1 MPGMNLTR
9 AEARERADLI
19 SVESYDVSLDLTRGD
34 KVFGSTTAVKFSARP
49 GSSTFIDA
57 VTHKVHSVMLNGIE
71 LDPAEVSDG
80 IRIQL
85 PDLAAENNL
94 LVVAEAP
101 YMNTGEGLHRFV
113 DPVDNEVYLYT
124 QFEVPDSRRMF
135 AVFEQPDLKASF
147 TFTVTAPSHWD
158 VVSNSPTPVPI
169 ETIPGEGGGARS
181 VWEFAPTPR
190 LSSYVTALVAGP
202 YQSVRSEVK
211 CADGRV
217 VPLGVFAR
225 KSLMQYLDA
234 DNIFELTRQGFEF
247 FEAQF
252 GCPYP
257 FEKYDQLFVPEFNA
271 GAMEN
276 AGAVTILEG
285 YVFRGKVTGA
295 QIERRAITV
304 LHELAH
310 MWFGDL
316 VTMRWWN
323 DLWLNESFAEYMS
336 HLAAVENTEF
346 DHAWTTFAS
355 VEKSWAYR
363 QDQLPTT
370 HPIFAE
376 INDLQD
382 VEVNF
387 DGITYAKG
395 ASVLRQLVAWV
406 GPEQFM
412 SGVRE
417 YFSKHA
423 WKNTELSDLMVELE
437 KASGRDLD
445 QWGRLWLETA
455 GVNTLT
461 PDVAV
466 DSTGAITSFAIVQ
479 SAVAEQPT
487 IRPHRLAVG
496 FYNVTDGQLV
506 RVHREEL
513 DVDGERT
520 EVPALAGLQQ
530 PDLVLLNDDDLA
542 YAKVRLDAKSLAT
555 ATAHL
560 KDFRE
565 SLPRTLVWGSAWD
578 AARDGESPARGYV
591 ELILANIASES
602 DSSVILVQLRQLATT
617 LTYYVAEE
625 HREKTSVAAADTL
638 WDLAGAVPAGS
649 DAQLQFVKSY
659 ALLARSDSQLDTVSA
674 LLDGLRR
681 AGRAHRRPGPAV
693 GAARL
698 AGGRRTARPGPDRC
712 RTRAGQH
719 GQRPE
724 RGSPGHGGHSHGR
737 GKGCSLGVHRGQG
750 RILQRPAGL
759 RGGGFHARAGSG
771 AAGAVHGEVLRRR
784 SRHRCQP
791 HPRTRPADRR
801 RALPVAADHPGNC
814 GPDGRV
820 PGRPARRQRRPAAH
834 DAGKPRRRGP
844 RAAGP
849 PGRRRV
855 ATGVCRTNRNPG
867 AARCSSGVPAFA
879 VTRLAA

>member
-1 MPGMNLTR
+1 MNLTR
-9 AEARERADLI
+9 AEARERAALI
-19 SVESYDVSLDLTRGD
+19 AVECYEVSLDLTRGE
-34 KVFGSTTAVKFSARP
+34 KVFASTTAVKFTATP

-57 VTHKVHSVMLNGIE
+57 VTHAVHSVTLNGRE

-80 IRIQL
+80 VRIQL
-85 PDLAAENNL
+85 RNLEAVNDL

-124 QFEVPDSRRMF
+124 QFEVPDSRRVF

-158 VVSNSPTPVPI
+158 LVSNSPTPVPVP
-169 ETIPGEGGGARS
+169 TIPGTDGGARS
-181 VWEFAPTPR
+181 VWEFPPTPR
-190 LSSYVTALVAGP
+190 LSSYVTALIAGP
-202 YQSVRSEVK
+202 YQSVRSEVTSANGK
-211 CADGRV
+211 V
-217 VPLGVFAR
+217 TPLGIFAR
-225 KSLMQYLDA
+225 KSLMQHLDA

-247 FEAQF
+247 YEAQF

-285 YVFRGKVTGA
+285 YIFRSKVTDA
-295 QIERRAITV
+295 QVERRAITV

-336 HLAAVENTEF
+336 HLAAVENTTF

-406 GPEQFM
+406 GPEEFM
-412 SGVRE
+412 AGVRQ
-417 YFSKHA
+417 YFRKHA
-423 WKNTELSDLMVELE
+423 WQNTELSDLMAELE
-437 KASGRDLD
+437 TASGRDLD

-455 GVNTLT
+455 GVNTLKPELT
-461 PDVAV
+461 VAG
-466 DSTGAITSFAIVQ
+466 DGTISSFAILQ
-479 SAVAEQPT
+479 SATEAQPT
-487 IRPHRLAVG
+487 LRPHRLAVG
-496 FYNVTDGQLV
+496 FYNVTAAGKLE

-513 DVDGERT
+513 DVDGGRT
-520 EVPALAGLQQ
+520 EVPALAGLAR
-530 PDLVLLNDDDLA
+530 PDLILLNDDDLA
-542 YAKVRLDAKSLAT
+542 YAKVRLDPKSLAT
-555 ATAHL
+555 ATSHL
-560 KDFRE
+560 KDFSQ

-578 AARDGESPARGYV
+578 AARDGETPARGYV
-591 ELILANIASES
+591 DLILANIAEES

-617 LTYYVAEE
+617 LNFYVAAE
-625 HREKTSVAAADTL
+625 HKEATAVAAADRL
-638 WDLAGAVPAGS
+638 WELASGVPAGS

-659 ALLARSDSQLDTVSA
+659 ALLARSAGQLDTVA
-674 LLDGLRR
+674 GLLDGTLTLEGLTVDQDLRWELIASLVVGGRASQDRINAELATDNTATGQNAAALATAAVPTAEAKAVAWESIVVTGELSNALQGSAVTGFTRVLDTSLLAPYAEKYFEAVPGIVRDRTHALAQQIVVGLYPAQLTAQATVDRTDAFLAALPADGAALRR
-681 AGRAHRRPGPAV
+681 MMLENR
-693 GAARL
+693 
-698 AGGRRTARPGPDRC
+698 D
-712 RTRAGQH
+712 
-719 GQRPE
+719 
-724 RGSPGHGGHSHGR
+724 
-737 GKGCSLGVHRGQG
+737 GV
-750 RILQRPAGL
+750 
-759 RGGGFHARAGSG
+759 ARA
-771 AAGAVHGEVLRRR
+771 LRAR
-784 SRHRCQP
+784 Q
-791 HPRTRPADRR
+791 AD
-801 RALPVAADHPGNC
+801 VG
-814 GPDGRV
+814 
-820 PGRPARRQRRPAAH
+820 
-834 DAGKPRRRGP
+834 
-844 RAAGP
+844 
-849 PGRRRV
+849 
-855 ATGVCRTNRNPG
+855 
-867 AARCSSGVPAFA
+867 
-879 VTRLAA
+879 

>member
-1 MPGMNLTR
+1 MNLTR

-19 SVESYDVSLDLTRGD
+19 SVESYDVSLDLTRGE

-181 VWEFAPTPR
+181 VWEFPPTPR

-423 WKNTELSDLMVELE
+423 WQNTELSDLMVELE

-466 DSTGAITSFAIVQ
+466 DSAGQITSFTIVQ

-487 IRPHRLAVG
+487 LRPHRLAVG
-496 FYNVTDGQLV
+496 FYNITDGRLV

-520 EVPALAGLQQ
+520 DVPAVHGLQQ
-530 PDLVLLNDDDLA
+530 PDLILLNDDDLA

-560 KDFRE
+560 KDFHE

-625 HREKTSVAAADTL
+625 HREKTSAAAADTL

-659 ALLARSDSQLDTVSA
+659 ALLARTDSQLDTVSG
-674 LLDGLRR
+674 LLDGSATLDGLTVDQDLRWELL
-681 AGRAHRRPGPAV
+681 ASLV
-693 GAARL
+693 
-698 AGGRRTARPGPDRC
+698 AGGR
-712 RTRAGQH
+712 AGQERIDAELEGDNTAN
-719 GQRPE
+719 GQNAAALAAAAIPTAEAKAAAWESIVVKGEFSNALQASAVAGFTRVLDPALLAPYTEKYFDAVPGIVANRTHALAQQIVVGLYPSLQTTQETVDRTDEFLAALPE
-724 RGSPGHGGHSHGR
+724 DSAALRR
-737 GKGCSLGVHRGQG
+737 MMLENRDGV
-750 RILQRPAGL
+750 
-759 RGGGFHARAGSG
+759 ARA
-771 AAGAVHGEVLRRR
+771 LRAR
-784 SRHRCQP
+784 Q
-791 HPRTRPADRR
+791 AD
-801 RALPVAADHPGNC
+801 VG
-814 GPDGRV
+814 
-820 PGRPARRQRRPAAH
+820 
-834 DAGKPRRRGP
+834 
-844 RAAGP
+844 
-849 PGRRRV
+849 
-855 ATGVCRTNRNPG
+855 
-867 AARCSSGVPAFA
+867 
-879 VTRLAA
+879 

>member
-1 MPGMNLTR
+1 MNLTR
-9 AEARERADLI
+9 AEARERAALI
-19 SVESYDVSLDLTRGD
+19 AVDSYEVSLDLTRGE
-34 KVFGSTTAVKFSARP
+34 KVFGSTTAVKFTAVP

-57 VTHKVHSVMLNGIE
+57 VTHAVHSVTLNGRQ

-80 IRIQL
+80 VRIQL
-85 PDLAAENNL
+85 PELAADNEL
-94 LVVAEAP
+94 LVVADAP

-113 DPVDNEVYLYT
+113 DPVDNEVYLYS

-158 VVSNSPTPVPI
+158 VVSNSPTPVPV
-169 ETIPGEGGGARS
+169 ETIPDTDGGARS
-181 VWEFAPTPR
+181 IWEFAPTPR
-190 LSSYVTALVAGP
+190 LSSYVTALIAGP
-202 YQSVRSEVK
+202 YQSVRSEVTST
-211 CADGRV
+211 DGRTI
-217 VPLGVFAR
+217 PLGLLAR

-234 DNIFELTRQGFEF
+234 DNIFDLTRQGFAF
-247 FEAQF
+247 FEEQF

-276 AGAVTILEG
+276 AGAVTIMEG
-285 YVFRGKVTGA
+285 YVFRGKVTEA
-295 QIERRAITV
+295 QVERRAITV

-336 HLAAVENTEF
+336 HLAAVENTKF
-346 DHAWTTFAS
+346 GHAWTTFAS

-406 GPEQFM
+406 GPDEFM
-412 SGVRE
+412 AGVGE
-417 YFSKHA
+417 YFRKHA
-423 WKNTELSDLMVELE
+423 WQNTELSDLMTELE

-445 QWGRLWLETA
+445 RWGQLWLETA

-461 PDVAV
+461 PELSVGEDGVI
-466 DSTGAITSFAIVQ
+466 SSFAILQ
-479 SAVAEQPT
+479 SAVASEPT
-487 IRPHRLAVG
+487 LRPHRLAVG
-496 FYNVTDGQLV
+496 FYNLNAAGKLE

-513 DVDGERT
+513 DVDGEHT
-520 EVPALAGLQQ
+520 AVPALAGLPR

-542 YAKVRLDAKSLAT
+542 YAKVRLDPTSLTT

-560 KDFRE
+560 KDFSE

-591 ELILANIASES
+591 ELILANIAEES

-617 LTYYVAEE
+617 LTFYVAEE
-625 HREKTSVAAADTL
+625 HKEATAAGAADRL
-638 WDLAGAVPAGS
+638 WELAASVPAGS

-659 ALLARSDSQLDTVSA
+659 ALLARSPGQLDNVSGLLEGSLTLEGLTVDQDLRWE
-674 LLDGLRR
+674 LLASL
-681 AGRAHRRPGPAV
+681 V
-693 GAARL
+693 T
-698 AGGRRTARPGPDRC
+698 GG
-712 RTRAGQH
+712 RAGQEQIDAELEH
-719 GQRPE
+719 DNTSTGQNAAALATAAIPTPE
-724 RGSPGHGGHSHGR
+724 AKAAAWEAIVLKGELSNALQGSAVSGFTRVLDPSLLEPYSEKYFEAVPGIVANRTHALAQQIVVGLYPAQLTTQATVDR
-737 GKGCSLGVHRGQG
+737 TDEFLASLPEDSTALRRMMLENRDGV
-750 RILQRPAGL
+750 
-759 RGGGFHARAGSG
+759 ARA
-771 AAGAVHGEVLRRR
+771 LR
-784 SRHRCQP
+784 
-791 HPRTRPADRR
+791 
-801 RALPVAADHPGNC
+801 
-814 GPDGRV
+814 
-820 PGRPARRQRRPAAH
+820 ARQA
-834 DAGKPRRRGP
+834 DAG
-844 RAAGP
+844 
-849 PGRRRV
+849 
-855 ATGVCRTNRNPG
+855 
-867 AARCSSGVPAFA
+867 
-879 VTRLAA
+879 

>member
-1 MPGMNLTR
+1 MPGLNLTR
-9 AEARERADLI
+9 DEAANRAELLN
-19 SVESYDVSLDLTRGD
+19 VESYDVTLDLTKGPD
-34 KVFGSTTAVKFSARP
+34 VFSSTTVVKFSAQP
-49 GSSTFIDA
+49 GSSSFIDA
-57 VTHKVHSVMLNGIE
+57 ITAAVHKVTLNGVD
-71 LDPAEVSDG
+71 LDPATVADG

-85 PDLAAENNL
+85 PDLAADNEL
-94 LVVAEAP
+94 TVVADAP

-113 DPVDNEVYLYT
+113 DPVDGEAYLYT

-158 VVSNSPTPVPI
+158 VISNSPTPKPVDAAA
-169 ETIPGEGGGARS
+169 GDDGAARS
-181 VWEFAPTPR
+181 TWHFAPTPR
-190 LSSYVTALVAGP
+190 LSSYVTALIAGP
-202 YQSVRSEVK
+202 YQSVRSEVTSS
-211 CADGRV
+211 DGRV
-217 VPLGVFAR
+217 IPLGVFAR

-346 DHAWTTFAS
+346 DRAWTTFAS
-355 VEKSWAYR
+355 VEKSWAYK

-376 INDLQD
+376 INNLED

-412 SGVRE
+412 AGVRS
-417 YFSKHA
+417 YFAKHA

-437 KASGRDLD
+437 TASGRELD
-445 QWGRLWLETA
+445 QWGKVWLETA
-455 GVNTLT
+455 GVNTLAPELT
-461 PDVAV
+461 V
-466 DSTGAITSFAIVQ
+466 DSEGTITAFAIRQ
-479 SAVAEQPT
+479 TAIAEQPT
-487 IRPHRLAVG
+487 LRPHRLAVG
-496 FYNVTDGQLV
+496 FYDIAESGLLERT
-506 RVHREEL
+506 HREEL
-513 DVDGERT
+513 DVDGALT
-520 EVPALAGLQQ
+520 EVPALVGRQRA
-530 PDLVLLNDDDLA
+530 DLILLNDDDLA
-542 YAKVRLDAKSLAT
+542 YAKVRLDADSLAT

-560 KDFRE
+560 KDFAN

-578 AARDGESPARGYV
+578 AARDGETPARGYV
-591 ELILANIASES
+591 DLVLSNIAHET

-617 LTYYVAEE
+617 LTYYVAAE
-625 HREKTSVAAADTL
+625 HKQATLVTAADRL
-638 WDLAGAVPAGS
+638 WELASSVEPGS
-649 DAQLQFVKSY
+649 DAQLQFAKSF
-659 ALLARSDSQLDTVSA
+659 AQLARSSAQLDRIQA
-674 LLDGLRR
+674 LLDGTETLYGLSVDQDMRWELLTSLVVGGRQGQERIDEELARDNTSNGQNAAAQATAAIPTPGAKAAAWQAIVETGEMSNALQSSAVAGFMRVTDTSLLEPYAEKYFEAVPGIVKERTHALAQQIVVGLYPAQLTTQATVDRTDAFLAGLPEESAALRR
-681 AGRAHRRPGPAV
+681 MMLENR
-693 GAARL
+693 
-698 AGGRRTARPGPDRC
+698 D
-712 RTRAGQH
+712 
-719 GQRPE
+719 
-724 RGSPGHGGHSHGR
+724 
-737 GKGCSLGVHRGQG
+737 GV
-750 RILQRPAGL
+750 
-759 RGGGFHARAGSG
+759 ARA
-771 AAGAVHGEVLRRR
+771 LRAR
-784 SRHRCQP
+784 
-791 HPRTRPADRR
+791 
-801 RALPVAADHPGNC
+801 AAD
-814 GPDGRV
+814 
-820 PGRPARRQRRPAAH
+820 A
-834 DAGKPRRRGP
+834 
-844 RAAGP
+844 
-849 PGRRRV
+849 
-855 ATGVCRTNRNPG
+855 
-867 AARCSSGVPAFA
+867 
-879 VTRLAA
+879 

>member
-1 MPGMNLTR
+1 MNLTR
-9 AEARERADLI
+9 AEARERAALI
-19 SVESYDVSLDLTRGD
+19 AVDSYEVTLDLTRGAE
-34 KVFGSTTAVKFSARP
+34 VFGSTTAVRFSAVP
-49 GSSTFIDA
+49 GASTFIDA
-57 VTHKVHSVMLNGIE
+57 VTRAVHSVTLNGRE

-80 IRIQL
+80 VRIQL
-85 PDLAAENNL
+85 PDLAADNE
-94 LVVAEAP
+94 LVVVADAP

-147 TFTVTAPSHWD
+147 RFTVTAPSHWA
-158 VVSNSPTPVPI
+158 VVSNSPTPTPAG
-169 ETIPGEGGGARS
+169 TSPGADGTARS

-190 LSSYVTALVAGP
+190 LSSYVTALIAGP
-202 YQSVRSEVK
+202 YESVHSEVVSATGK
-211 CADGRV
+211 V
-217 VPLGVFAR
+217 TPLGVFAR

-285 YVFRGKVTGA
+285 YVFRSKVTDA
-295 QIERRAITV
+295 QVERRAITV

-336 HLAAVENTEF
+336 HLAAVENTKF

-406 GPEQFM
+406 GPDEFM
-412 SGVRE
+412 AGVRE
-417 YFSKHA
+417 YFRKHA
-423 WKNTELSDLMVELE
+423 WQNTELSDLLVELE
-437 KASGRDLD
+437 KSSGRDLD

-455 GVNTLT
+455 GVNTLK
-461 PDVAV
+461 PELSV
-466 DSTGAITSFAIVQ
+466 GADGRIESFAILQ
-479 SAVAEQPT
+479 SATEAQPT

-496 FYNVTDGQLV
+496 FYNLDDAGKLE

-520 EVPALAGLQQ
+520 DVPALAGRAR
-530 PDLVLLNDDDLA
+530 PDLILLNDDDLA
-542 YAKVRLDAKSLAT
+542 YAKVRLDPKSLET

-560 KDFRE
+560 KDIGQ

-578 AARDGESPARGYV
+578 AARDGETPARGYV
-591 ELILANIASES
+591 ELILANIAEES
-602 DSSVILVQLRQLATT
+602 DSSVIQVQLRQLATT
-617 LTYYVAEE
+617 LNFYVAADHKEA
-625 HREKTSVAAADTL
+625 TAVAAADRL
-638 WDLAGAVPAGS
+638 WDLASRVRAGS

-659 ALLARSDSQLDTVSA
+659 ASLARSASQLDTVA
-674 LLDGLRR
+674 GLLDGSVVQDGLTVDQDLRWELLTSLV
-681 AGRAHRRPGPAV
+681 V
-693 GAARL
+693 G
-698 AGGRRTARPGPDRC
+698 G
-712 RTRAGQH
+712 RAGQEQIDAELARDNTAT
-719 GQRPE
+719 GQNAAALAKAAIPTAAAKAAAWESIVVTGELSNALQGSAVAGFTRVLDTSLLEPYAAKYFEAVPGIVRDRTHALAQQIVVGLYPAQLTTQATVDRTDEFLASLPE
-724 RGSPGHGGHSHGR
+724 DSAALRR
-737 GKGCSLGVHRGQG
+737 MMLENRDGV
-750 RILQRPAGL
+750 
-759 RGGGFHARAGSG
+759 ARA
-771 AAGAVHGEVLRRR
+771 LRAR
-784 SRHRCQP
+784 
-791 HPRTRPADRR
+791 
-801 RALPVAADHPGNC
+801 AAD
-814 GPDGRV
+814 V
-820 PGRPARRQRRPAAH
+820 
-834 DAGKPRRRGP
+834 
-844 RAAGP
+844 
-849 PGRRRV
+849 
-855 ATGVCRTNRNPG
+855 
-867 AARCSSGVPAFA
+867 
-879 VTRLAA
+879 

>member
-9 AEARERADLI
+9 AEASERAELI
-19 SVESYDVSLDLTRGD
+19 AVESYDVSLDLTRGGEI
-34 KVFGSTTAVKFSARP
+34 FGSTTTVKFSATP

-57 VTHKVHSVMLNGIE
+57 VTRSVHSVTLNGKS
-71 LDPAEVSDG
+71 LDPATVADG
-80 IRIQL
+80 VRIQL
-85 PDLAAENNL
+85 PGLEEHNEL
-94 LVVAEAP
+94 RVVADAP

-135 AVFEQPDLKASF
+135 AVFEQPDLKATF

-158 VVSNSPTPVPI
+158 VISNSPTPAPVDTTPADD
-169 ETIPGEGGGARS
+169 GGARS
-181 VWEFAPTPR
+181 VWAFSPTPR
-190 LSSYVTALVAGP
+190 LSSYVTALIAGP
-202 YQSVRSEVK
+202 YQSVRSEVVSS
-211 CADGRV
+211 DGRTI
-217 VPLGVFAR
+217 PLGVFAR

-285 YVFRGKVTGA
+285 YVFRSKVTDA
-295 QIERRAITV
+295 QVERRAITV

-336 HLAAVENTEF
+336 HLAAVEATKF
-346 DHAWTTFAS
+346 TSAWTTFAS

-370 HPIFAE
+370 HPIFAD

-412 SGVRE
+412 AGVRE
-417 YFSKHA
+417 YFAKHS
-423 WKNTELSDLMVELE
+423 WQNTELGDLLVELE

-445 QWGRLWLETA
+445 GWGRQWLETA
-455 GVNTLT
+455 GVNTLK
-461 PDVAV
+461 PELEV
-466 DSTGAITSFAIVQ
+466 DGDGKLTSFAIAQ
-479 SAVAEQPT
+479 SAVEEWPT

-496 FYNVTDGQLV
+496 FYNLNGDGKLE

-520 EVPALAGLQQ
+520 DVPALVGLDQ
-530 PDLVLLNDDDLA
+530 PDLILVNNDDLA
-542 YAKVRLDAKSLAT
+542 YAKVRLDEKSLAT

-560 KDFRE
+560 KDFSH
-565 SLPRTLVWGSAWD
+565 SLPRTLVWNSAWD
-578 AARDGESPARGYV
+578 AARDGETPARRYV
-591 ELILANIASES
+591 ELILANVAAES

-617 LTYYVAEE
+617 LNFYVAEE
-625 HREKTSVAAADTL
+625 HREATAVAAADRL
-638 WDLAGAVPAGS
+638 WELASEVPGGS
-649 DAQLQFVKSY
+649 DAQLQFVKSF
-659 ALLARSDSQLDTVSA
+659 ALLARSGSQLDRVA
-674 LLDGLRR
+674 GLLDGSLVLEGLTVDQDLRWELVTSLVVGGRLGQDGIDAELARDNTSSGQNAAALAKAAIPTPEAKAAAWDSIVVKGELSNALQGSAVTGFMRVLDRSLLEPYAEKYFQAVPGIVETRTHALAQQIVVGLYPALLTTQATVDRTDGFLAALPPASAALRR
-681 AGRAHRRPGPAV
+681 MMLENR
-693 GAARL
+693 
-698 AGGRRTARPGPDRC
+698 D
-712 RTRAGQH
+712 
-719 GQRPE
+719 
-724 RGSPGHGGHSHGR
+724 
-737 GKGCSLGVHRGQG
+737 GV
-750 RILQRPAGL
+750 
-759 RGGGFHARAGSG
+759 ARA
-771 AAGAVHGEVLRRR
+771 LRAR
-784 SRHRCQP
+784 
-791 HPRTRPADRR
+791 
-801 RALPVAADHPGNC
+801 AADVLPGE
-814 GPDGRV
+814 
-820 PGRPARRQRRPAAH
+820 A
-834 DAGKPRRRGP
+834 
-844 RAAGP
+844 
-849 PGRRRV
+849 
-855 ATGVCRTNRNPG
+855 
-867 AARCSSGVPAFA
+867 
-879 VTRLAA
+879 

>member
-9 AEARERADLI
+9 AEARERAELI
-19 SVESYDVSLDLTRGD
+19 AVDSYEVELDLSRGD
-34 KVFGSTTAVKFSARP
+34 KVFGTTTAVKFSAKP

-57 VTHKVHSVMLNGIE
+57 VTHAVLGVTLNGRE

-80 IRIQL
+80 VRIQL
-85 PDLAAENNL
+85 PDLAAENEL

-113 DPVDNEVYLYT
+113 DPVDHEVYLYT

-147 TFTVTAPSHWD
+147 TFTVIAPSHWD
-158 VVSNSPTPVPI
+158 VVSNSPTPVPV
-169 ETIPGEGGGARS
+169 ETIPGTDGGARS
-181 VWEFAPTPR
+181 VWEFTPTPR
-190 LSSYVTALVAGP
+190 LSSYVTALIAGP
-202 YQSVRSEVK
+202 YQCVRSEVVS
-211 CADGRV
+211 ADGRV
-217 VPLGVFAR
+217 TPLGVFAR

-285 YVFRGKVTGA
+285 YVFRSKVTDA
-295 QIERRAITV
+295 QVERRAITV

-336 HLAAVENTEF
+336 HLAAVENTKF
-346 DHAWTTFAS
+346 DRAWTTFAS

-376 INDLQD
+376 INDLED

-406 GPEQFM
+406 GPEEFM
-412 SGVRE
+412 AGVRE
-417 YFSKHA
+417 YFRKHA
-423 WKNTELSDLMVELE
+423 WRNTELSDLMAELE

-455 GVNTLT
+455 GVNTLVPELSVGEDGT
-461 PDVAV
+461 I
-466 DSTGAITSFAIVQ
+466 SSFAILQ
-479 SAVAEQPT
+479 SATDAQPT

-496 FYNVTDGQLV
+496 FYNLNGAGKLE

-513 DVDGERT
+513 DVDGART
-520 EVPALAGLQQ
+520 EVPTLAALAR

-542 YAKVRLDAKSLAT
+542 YAKVRLDPKSLAT

-560 KDFRE
+560 KDFSQ

-578 AARDGESPARGYV
+578 AARDGETPARGYV
-591 ELILANIASES
+591 ELILANIAEES

-617 LTYYVAEE
+617 LNFYVATE
-625 HREKTSVAAADTL
+625 HKEATTVAAADRL
-638 WDLAGAVPAGS
+638 WELAAGVPAGS

-659 ALLARSDSQLDTVSA
+659 ALLARSAGQLDAVSG
-674 LLDGLRR
+674 LLEGSLTLDGLTVDQDLRWELITSL
-681 AGRAHRRPGPAV
+681 V
-693 GAARL
+693 
-698 AGGRRTARPGPDRC
+698 AGGR
-712 RTRAGQH
+712 AGQEKIDAELEH
-719 GQRPE
+719 DNTATGQNAAALATAAIPTPE
-724 RGSPGHGGHSHGR
+724 AKAAAWDSIVVKGELSNALQGSAVSGFTRVLDTSLLEPYAEKYFDAVPGIVRDRTHALAQQIVVGLYPAQLTTQATVDR
-737 GKGCSLGVHRGQG
+737 TDEFLASLPEDSSALRRMMLENRDGV
-750 RILQRPAGL
+750 
-759 RGGGFHARAGSG
+759 ARALRARQADVG
-771 AAGAVHGEVLRRR
+771 A
-784 SRHRCQP
+784 
-791 HPRTRPADRR
+791 
-801 RALPVAADHPGNC
+801 
-814 GPDGRV
+814 
-820 PGRPARRQRRPAAH
+820 
-834 DAGKPRRRGP
+834 
-844 RAAGP
+844 
-849 PGRRRV
+849 
-855 ATGVCRTNRNPG
+855 
-867 AARCSSGVPAFA
+867 
-879 VTRLAA
+879 

>member
-1 MPGMNLTR
+1 LPGMNLTR
-9 AEARERADLI
+9 AEARERAELI
-19 SVESYDVSLDLTRGD
+19 TVESYDVSLDLTRGG
-34 KVFGSTTAVKFSARP
+34 KVFGSTTTVKFSAKP

-57 VTHKVHSVMLNGIE
+57 VTAAVHSVTLNGRS
-71 LDPAEVSDG
+71 LDPDTVADG
-80 IRIQL
+80 VRVQL
-85 PDLAAENNL
+85 PELAEDNEL
-94 LVVAEAP
+94 TIVADAP

-135 AVFEQPDLKASF
+135 AVFEQPDLKAAF

-158 VVSNSPTPVPI
+158 VISNSPTPVPV
-169 ETIPGEGGGARS
+169 ETTPGDDGGARS
-181 VWEFAPTPR
+181 VWSFSPTPR
-190 LSSYVTALVAGP
+190 LSSYVTALIAGP

-211 CADGRV
+211 SSDGRV
-217 VPLGVFAR
+217 IPLGVFAR

-234 DNIFELTRQGFEF
+234 ENIFELTRQGFEF

-285 YVFRGKVTGA
+285 YVFRSKVTGA

-336 HLAAVENTEF
+336 HLAAVEATDF
-346 DHAWTTFAS
+346 TSAWTTFAS

-412 SGVRE
+412 AGVRE
-417 YFSKHA
+417 YFAKHS
-423 WKNTELSDLMVELE
+423 WQNTELSDLMMELE

-445 QWGRLWLETA
+445 EWGRQWLETA
-455 GVNTLT
+455 GVNTLK
-461 PDVAV
+461 PELEVGSDGRLA
-466 DSTGAITSFAIVQ
+466 SFAIVQ
-479 SAVAEQPT
+479 SAVEEWPT

-496 FYNVTDGQLV
+496 FYNLNDAGKLE

-513 DVDGERT
+513 DVDGVRT
-520 EVPALAGLQQ
+520 EVPALAGMPQ
-530 PDLVLLNDDDLA
+530 PDLVLVNDDDLA
-542 YAKVRLDAKSLAT
+542 YAKVRLDEKSLAT

-560 KDFRE
+560 KDFSQ
-565 SLPRTLVWGSAWD
+565 SLPRTLVWNSAWD
-578 AARDGESPARGYV
+578 AARDGETPARRYV
-591 ELILANIASES
+591 ELILANVAAES

-617 LTYYVAEE
+617 LDFYVAEE
-625 HREKTSVAAADTL
+625 HRETTAVAAADRL
-638 WDLAGAVPAGS
+638 WELASEVPGGS
-649 DAQLQFVKSY
+649 DAQLQFVKSF
-659 ALLARSDSQLDTVSA
+659 ALLARSGAQLDTVAGLLNGS
-674 LLDGLRR
+674 LVLDGL
-681 AGRAHRRPGPAV
+681 AV
-693 GAARL
+693 DQDLRWELVTSLVVGGRL
-698 AGGRRTARPGPDRC
+698 AQDGIDAELARDHTSSGQNAAAQAKAAIPTPEAKAAAWESMVVKGELSNALQGSAVKGFMRVLDRSLLEPYAEKYFQAVPAIVETRTHALAQQIVVGLYPALLTTQATVDRTDGFLAALPPQSAALRRMMLENRD
-712 RTRAGQH
+712 
-719 GQRPE
+719 
-724 RGSPGHGGHSHGR
+724 
-737 GKGCSLGVHRGQG
+737 GV
-750 RILQRPAGL
+750 
-759 RGGGFHARAGSG
+759 ARA
-771 AAGAVHGEVLRRR
+771 LRAR
-784 SRHRCQP
+784 
-791 HPRTRPADRR
+791 
-801 RALPVAADHPGNC
+801 AADATPIE
-814 GPDGRV
+814 
-820 PGRPARRQRRPAAH
+820 
-834 DAGKPRRRGP
+834 AG
-844 RAAGP
+844 
-849 PGRRRV
+849 
-855 ATGVCRTNRNPG
+855 TG
-867 AARCSSGVPAFA
+867 
-879 VTRLAA
+879 L

>member
-1 MPGMNLTR
+1 MNLTR
-9 AEARERADLI
+9 AEARERAALI
-19 SVESYDVSLDLTRGD
+19 DVDSYEVSLDLTRGE
-34 KVFGSTTAVKFSARP
+34 KVFGSTTAVKFRAKP

-57 VTHKVHSVMLNGIE
+57 VTHAVHSVSLNGRE

-80 IRIQL
+80 VRIQL
-85 PDLAAENNL
+85 PDLAAENHL
-94 LVVAEAP
+94 LVVADAP

-158 VVSNSPTPVPI
+158 LVSNSPTPVPV
-169 ETIPGEGGGARS
+169 ETIPGEDGGARS
-181 VWEFAPTPR
+181 VWEFTPTPR
-190 LSSYVTALVAGP
+190 LSSYVTALIAGP
-202 YQSVRSEVK
+202 YQSVRSEVTS
-211 CADGRV
+211 AEGRV
-217 VPLGVFAR
+217 TPLGIFAR

-234 DNIFELTRQGFEF
+234 DNIFALTRQGFEF

-285 YVFRGKVTGA
+285 YVFRGKVTDA
-295 QIERRAITV
+295 QVERRAITV

-406 GPEQFM
+406 GPEEFM

-423 WKNTELSDLMVELE
+423 WQNTELSDLMAELE
-437 KASGRDLD
+437 KASGRDLEK
-445 QWGRLWLETA
+445 WGQLWLETA

-461 PDVAV
+461 PEISADA
-466 DSTGAITSFAIVQ
+466 DGTIGSFAIVQ
-479 SAVAEQPT
+479 SAIESEPT
-487 IRPHRLAVG
+487 LRPHRLAVG
-496 FYNVTDGQLV
+496 FYNLNGAGKLE

-520 EVPALAGLQQ
+520 EVPALAGLAQ

-542 YAKVRLDAKSLAT
+542 YAKVRLDPKSLAT

-560 KDFRE
+560 KDFSQ

-591 ELILANIASES
+591 DLILANIAEES

-617 LTYYVAEE
+617 LTFYVAEE
-625 HREKTSVAAADTL
+625 HKEATAVAATDTAL
-638 WDLAGAVPAGS
+638 GSRLGCAGRLGRPAAVREVLRPAGPQRR
-649 DAQLQFVKSY
+649 A
-659 ALLARSDSQLDTVSA
+659 AGH
-674 LLDGLRR
+674 GLRA
-681 AGRAHRRPGPAV
+681 AGRLAHPRRAERGPGLAV
-693 GAARL
+693 GAAGIPR
-698 AGGRRTARPGPDRC
+698 GRRPR
-712 RTRAGQH
+712 RAGADRRGTGARQH
-719 GQRPE
+719 LQRPE
-724 RGSPGHGGHSHGR
+724 RGGP
-737 GKGCSLGVHRGQG
+737 GQG
-750 RILQRPAGL
+750 RHPHSGGQGRGLGIDCGQGRSVQRPAGL
-759 RGGGFHARAGSG
+759 RGDRFYPGPGHVP
-771 AAGAVHGEVLRRR
+771 AGAVRREVLRGRPG
-784 SRHRCQP
+784 HHGQP
-791 HPRTRPADRR
+791 HPRAGLADRR
-801 RALPVAADHPGNC
+801 RALPGPADH
-814 GPDGRV
+814 
-820 PGRPARRQRRPAAH
+820 
-834 DAGKPRRRGP
+834 AGHRGP
-844 RAAGP
+844 HG
-849 PGRRRV
+849 
-855 ATGVCRTNRNPG
+855 
-867 AARCSSGVPAFA
+867 
-879 VTRLAA
+879 